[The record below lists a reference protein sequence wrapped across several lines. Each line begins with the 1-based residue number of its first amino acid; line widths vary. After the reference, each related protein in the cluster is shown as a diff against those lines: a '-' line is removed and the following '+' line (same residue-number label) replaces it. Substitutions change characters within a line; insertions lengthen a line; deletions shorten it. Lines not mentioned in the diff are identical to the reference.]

1 MKNQVCGQTN
11 CKFIFRSRKP
21 LNSLHRSFTVK
32 MSDHSTFFSHTHKNA
47 PEYKAFGGREIFR
60 SPKNRNY
67 PWVKLNISPFHSG
80 RSILDVIWSMIA
92 WAWLTS
98 KPVSIIPRFPFP
110 KPRPKNGALGT
121 SSH

>member
-60 SPKNRNY
+60 SPKKS
-67 PWVKLNISPFHSG
+67 KLSVGQIEYFTFSLRAFHF
-80 RSILDVIWSMIA
+80 RCDLVDDC
-92 WAWLTS
+92 
-98 KPVSIIPRFPFP
+98 
-110 KPRPKNGALGT
+110 LGVVDQ
-121 SSH
+121 